1 MIDKDSI
8 WEWLS
13 FVVCLCLLCSWLSA
27 CSIKA
32 EFGYHGK
39 TGRDD
44 TTVTEQFIQTAK
56 GRKY

>member
-1 MIDKDSI
+1 METVKVVWI
-8 WEWLS
+8 LMLLA
-13 FVVCLCLLCSWLSA
+13 FVVGGLSG

-44 TTVTEQFIQTAK
+44 QTVTENFRASK
-56 GRKY
+56 GGRY